1 MYMWFKIPHIN
12 LAIMTG
18 AKAMKMRIELFH
30 LKMEKVLD
38 LQIYRCHNE
47 IHVNTAEKVDLI

>member
-1 MYMWFKIPHIN
+1 
-12 LAIMTG
+12 MTG